1 MRSAAGI
8 SRGFSVNAQR
18 FRWRADMDASVP
30 VFVVGTGRCGST
42 MVSELVREHRHVL
55 SISELFSFVSD
66 LGGRIAQ
73 AFPTQAQ
80 DGAEFWQ
87 IVAAVLPKQSTMLR
101 LGVAMPEVL
110 YQPSVSG
117 RFTAEAGVPAILQA
131 TLTHLDREPD
141 ALFDELAAFMCARAP
156 APAPEHYAAMFAWLT
171 RRFGKRAWIERSG
184 GSLRVVHRLRAAFPD
199 AKFLHLVR
207 DGRACALSMSRHLG
221 FRMAVL
227 AMQLTEIL
235 GVDPYASTDRT
246 WIDDL
251 PDELLAFLP
260 ERFDAAAFRSHSI
273 PLPLF
278 GHYWSGEIVQG
289 LAELADLPEDRVL
302 TMRYEDFVETPAAA
316 IARVGELFG
325 EGVRDDGW
333 VERVVARVRRTSAS
347 FDGHGAAE
355 LRALDDACAPGFAA
369 LGGLYER

>member
-1 MRSAAGI
+1 
-8 SRGFSVNAQR
+8 
-18 FRWRADMDASVP
+18 MDASPP

-42 MVSELVREHRHVL
+42 MLSELVREHEHVL
-55 SISELFSFVSD
+55 SISELFSFVTD

-73 AFPTQAQ
+73 AFPSQARS
-80 DGAEFWQ
+80 GTEFWQ

-101 LGVAMPEVL
+101 HGVAMPEVL
-110 YQPSVSG
+110 YRPSATT
-117 RFTAEAGVPAILQA
+117 RFTAEAGVPAIMQA
-131 TLTHLDREPD
+131 TLPHLDPDPD
-141 ALFDELAAFMCARAP
+141 ALFDELAAFMCARPQAS
-156 APAPEHYAAMFAWLT
+156 APEHYAAMFAWLT
-171 RRFGKRAWIERSG
+171 ARFGKRVWVERSG
-184 GSLRVVHRLRAAFPD
+184 GSLRVAQRLIAAFPE

-235 GVDPYASTDRT
+235 GVDPYESSDRT

-251 PDELLAFLP
+251 PDDLLGFLP
-260 ERFDAAAFRSHSI
+260 EQFDADAFRSHRI

-289 LAELADLPEDRVL
+289 LRELAELPADRVL
-302 TMRYEDFVETPAAA
+302 TMRYEDFVEAPAAA
-316 IARVGELFG
+316 ITRVAELFG
-325 EGVRDDGW
+325 DAVRDDGW
-333 VERVVARVRRTSAS
+333 IYRVAGRVRRSSAS
-347 FDGHGAAE
+347 FDGHDATE